1 MEWAIVFGALCTVT
15 DCAWQRIGKS
25 VLLLGMACGVIA
37 AGGRLMRGTC
47 TWYDLML
54 AVVPGAVMWG
64 LSMAAEG
71 KLGRGDADMVL
82 VLGLLLGWELCL
94 TVLCTACLL
103 TAVFAG
109 GGLAVGKLQKSSR
122 IPFAPFL
129 LGAMAVIWCCML
141 IC

>member
-15 DCAWQRIGKS
+15 DCAWQRIEKS
-25 VLLLGMACGVIA
+25 ILLAGMVCGMMA
-37 AGGRLMRGTC
+37 AGFRLMQGASV
-47 TWYDLML
+47 WYGAVL

-94 TVLCTACLL
+94 AVLCTACLL

-109 GGLAVGKLQKSSR
+109 GGLATGRLQKSSR
-122 IPFAPFL
+122 LPFAPFL
-129 LGAMAVIWCCML
+129 LGAMALIWCCML
-141 IC
+141 VC